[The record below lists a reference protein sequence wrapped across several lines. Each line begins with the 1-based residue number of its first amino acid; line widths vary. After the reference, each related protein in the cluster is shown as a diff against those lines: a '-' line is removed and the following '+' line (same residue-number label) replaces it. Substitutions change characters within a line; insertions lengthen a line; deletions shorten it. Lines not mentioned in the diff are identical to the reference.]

1 MQRCSR
7 AIQVVLFAT
16 LALVLVLGVTACGD
30 TAEETPTPT
39 QETTTD
45 PAETPAATPAE
56 DPAKQVVDTKCS
68 LCHTLDR
75 VYSADKTRDEWVTTV
90 DRMKSNG
97 LVISEDEYATVIDY
111 LSAQ

>member
-1 MQRCSR
+1 MQRGNR
-7 AIQVVLFAT
+7 TIQVALFAT
-16 LALVLVLGVTACGD
+16 LALALVLGVSACAD
-30 TAEETPTPT
+30 TAEETPAPA

-45 PAETPAATPAE
+45 PAETPAE

-90 DRMKSNG
+90 DRMKANG
-97 LVISEDEYATVIDY
+97 LVIGEDEYATVIDY